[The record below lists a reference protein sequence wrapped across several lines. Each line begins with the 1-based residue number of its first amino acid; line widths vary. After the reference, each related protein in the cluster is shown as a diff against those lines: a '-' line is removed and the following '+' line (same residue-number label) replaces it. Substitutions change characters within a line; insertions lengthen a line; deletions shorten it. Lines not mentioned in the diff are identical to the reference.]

1 MEGGYL
7 AEEAEILPYKHS
19 FVIGSA
25 YLRWYDSSCSQ
36 AQTKYNNLESKEH
49 SLC

>member
-7 AEEAEILPYKHS
+7 AEEAEILPYKQS
-19 FVIGSA
+19 SVTGSA
-25 YLRWYDSSCSQ
+25 YSRWYDSSYSQ
-36 AQTKYNNLESKEH
+36 AQTKYNDLESKEH